1 MKKKKIF
8 LLSVIVILI
17 LVTFLLLLLNNNG
30 NDKSKRKKFS
40 NSWAEKYFDTLNS
53 FKDLESQKDNYTV
66 YEVHFYDIGE
76 KNPIMVMKSE
86 HDSIKLATIYFIND
100 DNAVSQMPRVV
111 SDVELLYHIDSDKY
125 EYYYNEDFA
134 GFVYHKISDAI
145 HLDSEEIAKLD
156 GIVIKSEGAESVII
170 NGTEKKA
177 ENFDDIFVKVDEN
190 NKGFSYVVG
199 ENEETL
205 KNKILKSEVEY
216 KTIKEVVN
224 NDVKQQTK
232 SKLEKKANNEQN
244 INDESQSNTNNNSS
258 VNDKTDNTEHQTKS
272 NKVDFSGTYY
282 LALTDGSLAKDG
294 SGTIIINSNGSCTYY
309 SGWSDFGCQSY
320 TTNDHVICLK
330 TTESSSN
337 ICFNLTVDNKT
348 LIAPNNEKYIRE

>member
-53 FKDLESQKDNYTV
+53 FKDLESQKGNDTV
-66 YEVHFYDIGE
+66 YKVHFYDIGE

-86 HDSIKLATIYFIND
+86 QDSKKFASIYFIND
-100 DNAVSQMPRVV
+100 DNNVSQMPMVV
-111 SDVELLYHIDSDKY
+111 SDVELLYHIASDKY
-125 EYYYNEDFA
+125 DYYSEDY
-134 GFVYHKISDAI
+134 GGYIYHKISDVI
-145 HLDSEEIAKLD
+145 HLDSEEIFKAD
-156 GIVIKSEGAESVII
+156 GIVIKTEGIDSITI

-177 ENFDDIFVKVDEN
+177 ENFDDIFIKVDEN

-199 ENEETL
+199 EDVEKL
-205 KNKILKSEVEY
+205 KNNILNIEKEY
-216 KTIKEVVN
+216 KTINDIVN
-224 NDVKQQTK
+224 QDVKQKTK
-232 SKLEKKANNEQN
+232 NKLDEKNSKNEKSTNN
-244 INDESQSNTNNNSS
+244 ESQSNTNNSAL
-258 VNDKTDNTEHQTKS
+258 NDKTDNTEQQAKS
-272 NKVDFSGTYY
+272 DKVDFSGTYY

-294 SGTIIINSNGSCTYY
+294 SGTVIINSNGSCTYY

-330 TTESSSN
+330 TTESSSD
-337 ICFNLTVDNKT
+337 ICFTLTVDNKT
-348 LIAPNNEKYIRE
+348 LIASNNEKYIRE